1 MKILVT
7 GGAGFIG
14 SHIVEYLVQRG
25 DSVTVV
31 DNLNTGKIENLKSVF
46 KKINFAQIDIR
57 DFKVL
62 KNLMENIDGIF
73 HQAAMASVQDS
84 FRIPEKFHDVNV
96 NGTENIFK
104 IAKEF
109 GIKVVYASSSS
120 VYGDT
125 SILPTTESDEKRPIN
140 PYAKTKLEKDKLAEQ
155 YAKNGLKVIGLRYF
169 NVFGPRQSKEYAG
182 VIKLFLER
190 IQQGLPP
197 LVNGDGLQIRDFVY
211 VDDVVNANILSM
223 ESDIDFEFFSAPHIP
238 FHHSTSQLIA
248 NIALLTC
255 TILSFASFFAFCS
268 PFCNIRA
275 ISSLLMLFLRS
286 RIGSSTFSIAF
297 KHHLLH
303 STHPIPA
310 VRHPSSTFF
319 IVSSSLNA
327 LW

>member
-1 MKILVT
+1 MKYVVT

-14 SHIVEYLVQRG
+14 SHLIEKLVKQG
-25 DSVTVV
+25 DVVTVL
-31 DNLNTGKIENLKSVF
+31 DNLNTGKIENLKSVS
-46 KKINFAQIDIR
+46 KKINFVQNDIR
-57 DFKVL
+57 DFEVL
-62 KNLMENIDGIF
+62 RSLMKNVDGIF

-211 VDDVVNANILSM
+211 VDDAVNANILSM
-223 ESDIDFEFFSAPHIP
+223 ESDIDFEFFNIGTGTTISI
-238 FHHSTSQLIA
+238 LDLA
-248 NIALLTC
+248 NIIIKFSGLKIKPIHRPAL
-255 TILSFASFFAFCS
+255 SGDV
-268 PFCNIRA
+268 RA
-275 ISSLLMLFLRS
+275 TQADITKVKTMLKWRP
-286 RIGSSTFSIAF
+286 TTSIQDWL
-297 KHHLLH
+297 K
-303 STHPIPA
+303 SA
-310 VRHPSSTFF
+310 VLD
-319 IVSSSLNA
+319 VKNNL
-327 LW
+327 